1 MLGEEVM
8 RRAVNPTRKISIT
21 VPQSV
26 FDHLNTL
33 LSYDQSRSAYISSAI
48 VDKMKGDAEH
58 NRHFDI
64 RTIGYQALLKW
75 VLSHDDVDDT
85 MKALLLQILSK

>member
-1 MLGEEVM
+1 
-8 RRAVNPTRKISIT
+8 
-21 VPQSV
+21 
-26 FDHLNTL
+26 
-33 LSYDQSRSAYISSAI
+33 
-48 VDKMKGDAEH
+48 MKGDAEH